1 MLRKKR
7 IIDDLPTSKTQGV
20 FIGLSELKGTAESE
34 SPFISY
40 LAERSCVHFSYKV
53 EEHWQRTVVE
63 TYTDGKGNVQT
74 RTRTES
80 GWKQVA
86 EGGQSA
92 PFYLKDETGLIRI
105 VPEGA
110 DLHTT
115 KIFDERVREDS
126 PLYYGKGPAGAI
138 ANSTHQRRFT
148 EYALPLH
155 AFLYVLGQARER
167 QDIAAAEIARDKAS
181 PLFIISTRTEK
192 QISRGYAGWFWMWL
206 VLGFLVAMGAAVGW
220 LWVSG
225 GTVNWQ
231 PFFIMGGAYLLAVV
245 LVYLWTTY
253 NNLINLHHR
262 VQQGWSQVDVQLKR
276 RYDLIPNLVAVVQA
290 YKEHEQD
297 TQQTLAALRAQMAAT
312 PAGREGPDYRGLNV
326 TLKALVERYPE
337 LKANESFLKLHK
349 ALVDCEE
356 RIALARD
363 YYNQVVTFYNTRLEI
378 IPERYAAGLA
388 RLKPDTLM
396 SAADFERAPVSVNLA
411 D

>member
-1 MLRKKR
+1 
-7 IIDDLPTSKTQGV
+7 
-20 FIGLSELKGTAESE
+20 
-34 SPFISY
+34 
-40 LAERSCVHFSYKV
+40 
-53 EEHWQRTVVE
+53 
-63 TYTDGKGNVQT
+63 
-74 RTRTES
+74 
-80 GWKQVA
+80 
-86 EGGQSA
+86 
-92 PFYLKDETGLIRI
+92 
-105 VPEGA
+105 
-110 DLHTT
+110 
-115 KIFDERVREDS
+115 
-126 PLYYGKGPAGAI
+126 
-138 ANSTHQRRFT
+138 
-148 EYALPLH
+148 
-155 AFLYVLGQARER
+155 
-167 QDIAAAEIARDKAS
+167 
-181 PLFIISTRTEK
+181 
-192 QISRGYAGWFWMWL
+192 
-206 VLGFLVAMGAAVGW
+206 
-220 LWVSG
+220 
-225 GTVNWQ
+225 
-231 PFFIMGGAYLLAVV
+231 MGGAYLRAVV